1 MPRRAIQVYS
11 THLGIPKLVHFTK
24 AENLP
29 MILRYGL
36 YPLSRL
42 HEIGARPV
50 VNDQLRLDGHPD
62 SSSTSIAFPN
72 CQMFYRYRQENLA
85 TEWVVMSFAPEVLW
99 DKNVG
104 FCKHNAADGRISAI
118 PQATLQEPQSFYDMY
133 SEIPGLQTRAQQRLR
148 AYDPTDVQAEVLVF
162 DIIEPRYII
171 AVDFNNLNTRNT
183 YIGQLGG
190 IPGRLFGTNAGCFG
204 TRGFNR

>member
-1 MPRRAIQVYS
+1 MPKRAIQTYS
-11 THLGIPKLVHFTK
+11 THLGIPRLVHFTK

-29 MILRYGL
+29 MILRHGL

-42 HEIGARPV
+42 NEIGAQPV

-62 SSSTSIAFPN
+62 SSSISIAFPN
-72 CQMFYRYRQENLA
+72 CQMFYRYRQENVT
-85 TEWVVMSFAPEVLW
+85 TEWIVMSLAPEVLW

-133 SEIPGLQTRAQQRLR
+133 NEIPNWQTRAEQRLR

-171 AVDFNNLNTRNT
+171 AVDFNSLATRNT
-183 YIGQLGG
+183 YMGQLGT
-190 IPGRLFGTNAGCFG
+190 IPGRLCGTNTGCFG
-204 TRGFNR
+204 TRSYNR